1 MGGLAVSVVL
11 PVYNGASLLPTSVN
25 SILKQTLKNF
35 ELIIVNDGST
45 DETESIAKKLA
56 TSDERIKL
64 VSVPHSGVALAF
76 NAGIEIAQAE
86 YIARMDADD
95 EMHPERLQKQKA
107 FLDHHSDIGVV
118 SSLVKFGGDRNAK
131 QGYALHVDWINTL
144 ITHEDIFLNR
154 FVESPVCNPSVMFRK
169 CLIEKHG
176 AARHGNFPED
186 YEMWLRWMQGGARF
200 AKVEEE
206 LHIWNDPPQRIT
218 RNDDRYSNEAF
229 ERAKLPYLI
238 EDIRKF
244 HNGRAIYVCGAG
256 RVTRQRSDLLLA
268 AGIQIN
274 GYIDVDPSKVGKAY
288 NTIPVYGIDHIT
300 SPQQLFILS
309 TVGNRGARESIRRM
323 LIERNFTEGSDFI
336 LAQ

>member
-1 MGGLAVSVVL
+1 MGGPAVSVIL
-11 PVYNGASLLPTSVN
+11 PVYNGAEFLQTCLK
-25 SILKQTLKNF
+25 SILNQKLENF

-45 DETESIAKKLA
+45 DETEIIANKLA
-56 TSDERIKL
+56 LSDSRIRII
-64 VSVPHSGVALAF
+64 SIPHTGVANAF
-76 NAGIEIAQAE
+76 NSGIENASAN

-95 EMHPERLQKQKA
+95 IMHPERLQKQKV

-154 FVESPVCNPSVMFRK
+154 FVESPVCNPSVIFRK
-169 CLIEKHG
+169 SLIAKHG

-186 YEMWLRWMQGGARF
+186 YEMWLRWMQGGVRF
-200 AKVEEE
+200 AKVKEE
-206 LHIWNDPPQRIT
+206 LHVWNDPPQRIT
-218 RNDDRYSNEAF
+218 RNDDRYSNDAF

-244 HNGRAIYVCGAG
+244 QSGREIYVCGAG

-268 AGIQIN
+268 AGIQIS
-274 GYIDVDPSKVGKAY
+274 GYIDVDPSKVGKTY
-288 NTIPVYGIDHIT
+288 NTIPVYGIEHI
-300 SPQQLFILS
+300 SNPQQQFILS
-309 TVGNRGARESIRRM
+309 TVGNRGARESIRQM
-323 LIERNFTEGSDFI
+323 LLDRTFTEGRDFF